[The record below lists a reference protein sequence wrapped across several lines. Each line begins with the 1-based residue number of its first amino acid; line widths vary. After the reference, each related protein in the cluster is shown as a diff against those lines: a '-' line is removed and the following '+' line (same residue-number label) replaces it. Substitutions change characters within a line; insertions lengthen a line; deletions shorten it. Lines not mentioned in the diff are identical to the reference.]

1 VRALRKGNTGIEVKI
16 LQGWLAVLGY
26 YKANPDG
33 SYGPK
38 TVEAVRAYQNKHGLV
53 ADGAAGPI
61 TQKEM
66 GFLKTKSASLVVLRI
81 PFSKIKKAGLAMRDG
96 KPHTVKS
103 LAELEGYNFAV
114 NAGFFSRD
122 TLLDCTDTVLNGK
135 LHNGG
140 NYSNK
145 GLAYGKNYFGGTTI
159 YPSKTADCIGKNVDF
174 CGGVPPLIQNGKK
187 NVDMKGIPNSLYTQV
202 TRRIATGVDSHA
214 YYVILSIR
222 NCKHETVVQ
231 EGLYHKVIFLKG
243 NDCGGSQSLYMA
255 GYIIIP
261 TDGRKIPTAECML
274 VEREV

>member
-1 VRALRKGNTGIEVKI
+1 MRALRKGNTGKEVEI

-26 YKANPDG
+26 YKAKPDG

-38 TVEAVRAYQNKHGLV
+38 TVEAVKAYQSKHGLV
-53 ADGAAGPI
+53 VDGAAGPI

-81 PFSKIKKAGLAMRDG
+81 PFSKIKRAGLAMRDG

-103 LAELEGYNFAV
+103 LAELEGYNFGV

-140 NYSNK
+140 NYSDK
-145 GLAYGKNYFGGTTI
+145 GIAYGDPFEGVGM
-159 YPSKTADCIGKNVDF
+159 YPSTTANCIGKNVDF

-187 NVDMKGIPNSLYTQV
+187 NVDMKGIQSGIYTQI
-202 TRRIATGVDSHA
+202 TRRIATGVDRSA
-214 YYVILSIR
+214 YYLIISIR
-222 NCKHETVVQ
+222 NCSLETVVQ
-231 EGLYHKVIFLKG
+231 EGLFHGVVFLKG
-243 NDCGGSQSLYMA
+243 NDGGGSQSWYMA

-261 TDGRKIPTAECML
+261 TDGRKIPTAECLL
-274 VEREV
+274 VEREVS